1 MSVRVFHPAAV
12 PAGACAAPL
21 LLASLLPR
29 AVALRRSD
37 VMGPGVGVVVERQP
51 ELFGA
56 PPLLVRIFPALPCK
70 NGSVSYPSATASC
83 STSKIAALTAHTALR
98 CAWASSHAARAR
110 TPRTSAAYCCSRQL
124 GHCSGALATR
134 AVRGGCS
141 LVTTA
146 PPHRDAVLPAV
157 CQCALD
163 EACPTPFTSGLVCMK
178 A

>member
-83 STSKIAALTAHTALR
+83 STSTIAALTAQTALR

-124 GHCSGALATR
+124 GHCRHWEHVGSGRLFTSYNR
-134 AVRGGCS
+134 
-141 LVTTA
+141 
-146 PPHRDAVLPAV
+146 PEPHVLPAV